1 MTVESLIDL
10 YGFSWGFFLFELLY
24 ELCATSGLIFLGF
37 IKLYASYAIKVTESA
52 GEDWDAK
59 SALPSVQVKTIAMFF
74 TMVFC
79 FVPLYPME
87 VSEVKIIQR
96 QCEAEYEM
104 TAFSS
109 LDDLPDMTENGAG
122 EKIVEKVNVM
132 FGGRELKMP
141 MSFKVVFWLAQWFK
155 DETIK
160 KIPCNTNVRLFSEK
174 VELEKIDD
182 PKLREEVIDFEEM
195 CFRPAVRKAD
205 RLQEYS
211 QSMAWLASPIFMT
224 DPKYYQGA
232 EQDGF
237 YSTKP
242 IRRFDSSDNHTSDA
256 DNMPEGSGGYPSC
269 YKWWN
274 GDEDYGSELD
284 DEGKGLGSQLY
295 HSMDED
301 IISEAMDVM
310 TGDFLDRTLG
320 KFTEEADEFGEN
332 FISNEHKVL
341 YYAYF
346 TPEKIDL
353 NRAESHADYSSGT
366 RGDIGWWDNVGESFG
381 WLGMATSAP
390 SQASG
395 AVMMQKTMPLIK
407 PFIIAIILFVASFVF
422 VLSGYKGSVVAT
434 VHIAIGTILYWP
446 AIWAFARNVDDN
458 VRETLG
464 LSFAST
470 ENMLVQALA
479 WTLFIA
485 VPMMFTAMMSW
496 AGFQAGAGMDSFVNK
511 GVTSQA
517 GAAGNAGAKK
527 TKDVVQSGAKKGMKK
542 GK

>member
-24 ELCATSGLIFLGF
+24 ELCQTSGLIFLGF

-74 TMVFC
+74 TMMFC
-79 FVPLYPME
+79 FVPFYPME
-87 VSEVKIIQR
+87 VSEVKIIER
-96 QCEAEYEM
+96 QCAAEYEI

-109 LDDLPDMTENGAG
+109 LDDLPDMIENGAG

-141 MSFKVVFWLAQWFK
+141 MSFKVVFWLSQWFK

-160 KIPCNTNVRLFSEK
+160 KIPCNTNIRLFSEK

-182 PKLREEVIDFEEM
+182 PRLREEVIDFEEM
-195 CFRPAVRKAD
+195 CYRPAVRKAD

-211 QSMAWLASPIFMT
+211 QEMAWLASPIFMT

-256 DNMPEGSGGYPSC
+256 ENMPEGSGGYPSC
-269 YKWWN
+269 YTWWN

-284 DEGKGLGSQLY
+284 DEGNGLGSQLY

-310 TGDFLDRTLG
+310 TGDFLDRAMG
-320 KFTEEADEFGEN
+320 IYGEEADEFGEN

-353 NRAESHADYSSGT
+353 NHAQSHADYSSGT
-366 RGDIGWWDNVGESFG
+366 RGDSGWWDRVGESFG
-381 WLGMATSAP
+381 WAGMAMSAP

-407 PFIIAIILFVASFVF
+407 PFIVAVILFVASFVF

-464 LSFAST
+464 LSFGST

-517 GAAGNAGAKK
+517 GAAGNAGTKK
-527 TKDVVQSGAKKGMKK
+527 AKDVVESGAKKGMKK

>member
-24 ELCATSGLIFLGF
+24 ELCQTTGLIFLGF

-52 GEDWDAK
+52 GGDWGAK
-59 SALPSVQVKTIAMFF
+59 SALPSVQVKTITMFC

-79 FVPLYPME
+79 FIPLYPME
-87 VSEVKIIQR
+87 VSEIKIIQR
-96 QCEAEYEM
+96 QCEAEYEI

-122 EKIVEKVNVM
+122 ERIVEKVNVM
-132 FGGRELKMP
+132 FGGQQLKMP
-141 MSFKVVFWLAQWFK
+141 MSFKILFWLAQYFK

-160 KIPCNTNVRLFSEK
+160 KIPCNTDVRLFAEK

-182 PKLREEVIDFEEM
+182 PRLREEITDFQKM

-211 QSMAWLASPIFMT
+211 QSMAWVASPIFMT

-242 IRRFDSSDNHTSDA
+242 IRRFDSSDNHTS
-256 DNMPEGSGGYPSC
+256 EGDDLPQGAGGYPSC

-274 GDEDYGSELD
+274 GDEDYGSELE
-284 DEGKGLGSQLY
+284 DEGKGLGSKLY
-295 HSMDED
+295 HSMDEE
-301 IISEAMDVM
+301 IISESMDAMD
-310 TGDFLDRTLG
+310 TSFLDRALG
-320 KFTEEADEFGEN
+320 IFSSEEDEFSEN

-346 TPEKIDL
+346 TPDKLAL
-353 NRAESHADYSSGT
+353 NQAQSHTDYSSGI
-366 RGDIGWWDNVGESFG
+366 RGDASAWDNLAERLAWFNLMST
-381 WLGMATSAP
+381 AAER
-390 SQASG
+390 ASG
-395 AVMMQKTMPLIK
+395 AAMMQKAMPLVK
-407 PFIIAIILFVASFVF
+407 PFIITIILFVGSFLF

-434 VHIAIGTILYWP
+434 VHIVIGTILYWP

-464 LSFAST
+464 ISFTST
-470 ENMLVQALA
+470 DNLLVQALA
-479 WTLFIA
+479 WTLFFA
-485 VPMMFTAMMSW
+485 APMMFTAMMSW
-496 AGFQAGAGMDSFVNK
+496 AGYQASTGLDGFVNK

-517 GAAGNAGAKK
+517 GGAGNAGTKQTGRAFKK
-527 TKDVVQSGAKKGMKK
+527 AASKGIE
-542 GK
+542 